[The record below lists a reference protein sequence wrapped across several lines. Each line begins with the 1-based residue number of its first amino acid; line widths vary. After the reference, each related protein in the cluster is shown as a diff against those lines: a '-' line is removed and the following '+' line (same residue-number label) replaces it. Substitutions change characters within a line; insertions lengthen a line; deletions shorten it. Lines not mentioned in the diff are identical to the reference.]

1 MDYVSGPEA
10 AITECNDMIDMVIGA
25 DQVNTIWSLL
35 KDHPQSL
42 MAQLTDVT
50 AVDYQLWTR

>member
-1 MDYVSGPEA
+1 MSAFLTWITSVAPEA

-25 DQVNTIWSLL
+25 DQVNIWSLL

-42 MAQLTDVT
+42 MAQLTM
-50 AVDYQLWTR
+50 